1 MAKDALSR
9 KLAAIV
15 AADVVGY
22 SRPMEADE
30 EGTLGA
36 LRAARKDVL
45 DPKIDEYCGRMVK
58 TTGDG
63 FLDEFGSAVD
73 AVHCAVEVQEAIAV
87 RNEGVPEDRAT
98 CLRIGVN
105 LGDVIIEGDD
115 VFGEGVNVAARLE
128 SLAPR
133 GGVLISQAVHDQV
146 AGKVGAEF
154 ADGGEKVVKNMKKP
168 VHVWEWRAS
177 GLGLNV
183 AAEPAGSSTVP
194 EQEIRFCRA
203 SDGAQIAYATVGTG
217 PPLVKAPNWMNHLE
231 YDWQSSVWR
240 HLLRDLA
247 AKHTLVRFDQRCDGL
262 SDWDV
267 PDISF
272 ESFVGDLE
280 TAVDAVGL
288 ECFPLI
294 GISQGCAISIAY
306 AARHPERVSRL
317 VLYGGFAQGRLRRGS
332 EADKQASE
340 FMRQMMSTGWGQDN
354 PAFRQFFTSLFM
366 PGATKEQMD
375 WFNELQRNTIS
386 PENAVSVREA
396 LDNVDV
402 SDLLSQVS
410 APTLMLHCR
419 GDGIV
424 PFEAGRRMAAGIPGS
439 RFVPLEGQN
448 HLILE
453 TDAAWPRFMAE
464 VKRFLA
470 ADDAA
475 D

>member
-22 SRPMEADE
+22 SRLMEADE
-30 EGTLGA
+30 AGTLSA

-45 DPKIDEYCGRMVK
+45 DPKIDEYGGRMVK

-63 FLDEFGSAVD
+63 FLVEFGSAVD

-87 RNEGVPEDRAT
+87 RNEDVPEDHAI

-105 LGDVIIEGDD
+105 LGDVVIEGDD
-115 VFGEGVNVAARLE
+115 IFGEGVNVAARLE

-154 ADGGEKVVKNMKKP
+154 ADGGERAVKNMKKP
-168 VHVWEWRAS
+168 VHVWEWRA
-177 GLGLNV
+177 GDQGPNV
-183 AAEPAGSSTVP
+183 AAEPAASSTIP

-203 SDGAQIAYATVGTG
+203 GDGAQIAYATVGSG

-231 YDWQSSVWR
+231 YDWQSPVWR

-247 AKHTLVRFDQRCDGL
+247 AEHTLVRFDQRCNGL
-262 SDWDV
+262 SDWEV
-267 PDISF
+267 PEISF
-272 ESFVGDLE
+272 ESFVSDLE
-280 TAVDAVGL
+280 TVVDAVGL
-288 ECFPLI
+288 ERFSLI
-294 GISQGCAISIAY
+294 GVSQGCAISIAY
-306 AARHPERVSRL
+306 AIRHPERVSCL
-317 VLYGGFAQGRLRRGS
+317 VLYGGFAIGRLRTGS
-332 EADKQASE
+332 EADKQESE
-340 FMRQMMSTGWGQDN
+340 FMRQMISKGWGQDN
-354 PAFRQFFTSLFM
+354 PAFRQFFSSLFM

-386 PENAVSVREA
+386 PENAVRVRKV

-402 SDLLSQVS
+402 SDLLPRVS
-410 APTLMLHCR
+410 APTLVLHCR

-453 TDAAWPRFMAE
+453 TDAAWPRFMDE
-464 VKRFLA
+464 VKKFLA
-470 ADDAA
+470 ADNAA